1 MLKRLA
7 GATVIVVLLLT
18 VLEASAVE
26 DEANR
31 LANNFSH
38 ENLICAVYNSLVAQC
53 IESRDSNDPRKLPSE
68 LDDVRRPILKNGP
81 SNWPLRK
88 GVGGQ
93 IRDRPTRYVVARE
106 EFGSD

>member
-26 DEANR
+26 DEVNR

-53 IESRDSNDPRKLPSE
+53 IENATQMIRWPQAT
-68 LDDVRRPILKNGP
+68 VR
-81 SNWPLRK
+81 
-88 GVGGQ
+88 
-93 IRDRPTRYVVARE
+93 TR
-106 EFGSD
+106 